1 MVIHFSILAV
11 ILFTSFI
18 WEKSTK
24 LNKLKSVD
32 NVMPALPF
40 VIIFGYLAFL
50 AAMRSGMN
58 DTYVYIQSFD
68 SANGSFN
75 SIFNILS
82 SDRKDKGFYVLTEF
96 IKMIVGTNY
105 HFWFAFFAIIESL
118 IFVCIFRRESASI
131 LVSCY
136 FFFASTLYFN
146 YFSMMRQWFAVSL
159 IFFAFKYLKN
169 KKFWMYLLICII
181 AAQFHNS
188 AYFCLPIYF
197 FANLKPWS
205 KKQLSLVFAFC
216 IALLFMN
223 PLLSSLE
230 GSDSTYSYVYETMA
244 TSSGSSPVRIIIA
257 AVPVVICFLYR
268 KKIEYMQNI
277 TLNISINM
285 SILNLLL
292 TIVATFTSG
301 LYLIRMSTYFNLYN
315 AIVFSWLISR
325 VITGKNKKIITLCFY
340 TFYLAFYLY
349 QMNYQG
355 EFNYISDII
364 GNYY

>member
-68 SANGSFN
+68 STNGSFN

-82 SDRKDKGFYVLTEF
+82 SDTKDKGFYALTGL
-96 IKMIVGTNY
+96 IKMIVGDNY
-105 HFWFAFFAIIESL
+105 HLWFAFFSIIETF
-118 IFVCIFRRESASI
+118 IFVYILRRESASI

-159 IFFAFKYLKN
+159 FFFAFKYLKN
-169 KKFWMYLLICII
+169 KTFWMYLLICVI
-181 AAQFHNS
+181 AAQFHTS
-188 AYFCLPIYF
+188 AYFCIPIYF

-205 KKQLSLVFAFC
+205 KKQLALVFAFC
-216 IALLFMN
+216 IALLFLN
-223 PLLSSLE
+223 PMLSSLE
-230 GSDSTYSYVYETMA
+230 GSDSTYNYVYETMA
-244 TSSGSSPVRIIIA
+244 TSSGSSPVRIVIA
-257 AVPVVICFLYR
+257 MVPVILCFMYK
-268 KKIEYMQNI
+268 KKIESEHNK
-277 TLNISINM
+277 TLDISINM
-285 SILNLLL
+285 SIVNLLL
-292 TIVATFTSG
+292 TVVATFTSG
-301 LYLIRMSTYFNLYN
+301 LYLIRMSTYFNLFN
-315 AIVFSWLISR
+315 AILFSWLISR
-325 VITGKNKKIITLCFY
+325 VITGKNRKIITLCFY
-340 TFYLAFYLY
+340 AFYFAFYLY

-355 EFNYISDII
+355 EFYYVSDII